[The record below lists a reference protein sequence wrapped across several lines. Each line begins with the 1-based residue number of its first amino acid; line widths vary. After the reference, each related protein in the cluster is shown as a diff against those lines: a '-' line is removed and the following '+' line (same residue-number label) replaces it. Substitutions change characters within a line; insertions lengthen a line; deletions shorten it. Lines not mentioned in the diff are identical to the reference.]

1 MIKVKRFL
9 FLQFDAKL
17 SILEKIYTT
26 NNSDKITKASS
37 IEPLVKTFIILANR
51 IIIVDKDRD
60 QNRANLVWKLEG
72 IAPKIFNAK

>member
-9 FLQFDAKL
+9 FLKFDAKL
-17 SILEKIYTT
+17 IILEKTYTT

-37 IEPLVKTFIILANR
+37 IVPLVKTFIILAIR

-60 QNRANLVWKLEG
+60 QNRANLV
-72 IAPKIFNAK
+72 

>member
-9 FLQFDAKL
+9 FLKFDAKL
-17 SILEKIYTT
+17 NTLEKIYTT

-37 IEPLVKTFIILANR
+37 IEPLVKTFIILANK

-60 QNRANLVWKLEG
+60 QNRANLV
-72 IAPKIFNAK
+72 

>member
-1 MIKVKRFL
+1 MTKVKRFL
-9 FLQFDAKL
+9 FLKFDTKL

-37 IEPLVKTFIILANR
+37 IDPLVKTFITLANR

-60 QNRANLVWKLEG
+60 QNRANLV
-72 IAPKIFNAK
+72 

>member
-1 MIKVKRFL
+1 MIKVKQFIFL
-9 FLQFDAKL
+9 KFDSKL

-26 NNSDKITKASS
+26 NNSDKTTKASS

-60 QNRANLVWKLEG
+60 QNRANLV
-72 IAPKIFNAK
+72 

>member
-9 FLQFDAKL
+9 FLKFDAKL

-37 IEPLVKTFIILANR
+37 INPLVKTFITLANR

-60 QNRANLVWKLEG
+60 QNRANLVRKLEDT
-72 IAPKIFNAK
+72 APKIFNTK

>member
-9 FLQFDAKL
+9 FLKFDAEL

-37 IEPLVKTFIILANR
+37 RDPLVKTFITLANR

-60 QNRANLVWKLEG
+60 QNRANLV
-72 IAPKIFNAK
+72 